1 MINNINGIIFDADDT
16 LINHKECEKQA
27 LQYLFTQIGEKY
39 QNEYQNIFRPLDRNL
54 WDGIP
59 VNGKVVPKELVPEY
73 RFEEL
78 FRLLD
83 IDFSD
88 YKKANDLYHYGLEH
102 SVALL
107 ENVDDVME
115 YLYNKGYRLF
125 VATNGL
131 IRLQKP
137 RITNSSIFK
146 YITDIIISEEVS
158 LDKPNREIFDVLF
171 ERNSIN
177 PSEAIMIGDNLEK
190 DIQGAKNVGIQSIWY
205 NPTKKENDTSI
216 IPDFEISNL
225 LELKNLF

>member
-1 MINNINGIIFDADDT
+1 MIDNIKAIVFDADNTIVD
-16 LINHKECEKQA
+16 HKDCERQA
-27 LQYLFTQIGEKY
+27 LEYVFKNIEIEYKS
-39 QNEYQNIFRPLDRNL
+39 EYQDIFRPLDRNL

-177 PSEAIMIGDNLEK
+177 PSESIMIGDNLEK
-190 DIQGAKNVGIQSIWY
+190 DIQGAKNVVIQSIWY